1 MKNWHIF
8 KIKYY
13 MRTQGKFLL
22 HNPGDMHSHPSPP
35 KEMEEIISL
44 LSEGSHL
51 LRAVVVD

>member
-1 MKNWHIF
+1 MENWHIF
-8 KIKYY
+8 KMKYY

-44 LSEGSHL
+44 LPEGSHL
-51 LRAVVVD
+51 LRAVVVA